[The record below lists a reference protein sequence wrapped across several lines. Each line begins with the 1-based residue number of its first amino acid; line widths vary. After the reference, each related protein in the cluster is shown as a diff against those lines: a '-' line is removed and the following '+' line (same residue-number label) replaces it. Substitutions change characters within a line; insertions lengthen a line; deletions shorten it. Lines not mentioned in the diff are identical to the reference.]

1 MQVEKQLKF
10 GMSRKLLFVVYD
22 ELGLFKTKDEKVA
35 FYRKSTYYKPVIN
48 ISSIICK
55 REIKK

>member
-22 ELGLFKTKDEKVA
+22 DLGLFKTKDEKVA
-35 FYRKSTYYKPVIN
+35 FYRKSTYYKPVIH
-48 ISSIICK
+48 IS
-55 REIKK
+55 